1 MDRIENID
9 YCIRYLLEQNRTQA
23 DIPATLPE
31 KQRLLR
37 ALMNVTEVESRA
49 NSFAL
54 PRCSNVTEG
63 NIWEPQPLSEEFLHA
78 QDAELQAQ
86 LQEKGIID
94 CDNATM
100 LECESKLSLWQG
112 DITRLKVDA
121 IVNAANSQGLGCWHP
136 LHACIDN
143 AIHSAAGLQL
153 RAECAEAMSGAECPP
168 VHPEYTMGGTTYR
181 HAFTTE
187 TLITEAYNLP
197 CRYVLH
203 TVGPIIPDGVPT
215 RKQEEQLADCYRNC
229 LGLAEAN
236 GCRSIAFCCIS
247 TGEFHFPNRRA
258 AEIAVT
264 TVKEYTTSYALTHS
278 HNNALT
284 VVFNIFKDI
293 DYDIYRELLAAR

>member
-9 YCIRYLLEQNRTQA
+9 FCIRYLLEQNRTQA

-63 NIWEPQPLSEEFLHA
+63 NVWEPQPLSEEFLHA

-86 LQEKGIID
+86 LREKGIID
-94 CDNATM
+94 SDNASM

-153 RAECAEAMSGAECPP
+153 RQECDNVLRGGEIATGEAI
-168 VHPEYTMGGTTYR
+168 
-181 HAFTTE
+181 
-187 TLITEAYNLP
+187 ITQGYNLP
-197 CRYVLH
+197 AKYVIH

-215 RKQEEQLADCYRNC
+215 KEQEAQLADCYRNC

-258 AEIAVT
+258 AEIAVD
-264 TVKEYTTSYALTHS
+264 TVREYTTSYALTHS
-278 HNNALT
+278 HSNALT
-284 VVFNIFKDI
+284 VVFNVFKDI

>member
-9 YCIRYLLEQNRTQA
+9 YCIRHLLEQNRTQA
-23 DIPATLPE
+23 DIPTTLPE

-37 ALMNVTEVESRA
+37 ALMNV
-49 NSFAL
+49 
-54 PRCSNVTEG
+54 
-63 NIWEPQPLSEEFLHA
+63 WEPQPLSEEFLRA
-78 QDAELQAQ
+78 QDTELQAQ
-86 LQEKGIID
+86 LQDKGVVSLEDIA
-94 CDNATM
+94 ATADTP
-100 LECESKLSLWQG
+100 LLWQG
-112 DITRLKVDA
+112 DITRLRVDA
-121 IVNAANSQGLGCWHP
+121 IVNAANSRMMGCWHP

-143 AIHSAAGLQL
+143 CIHSAAGLKL

-181 HAFTTE
+181 HAFTSE
-187 TLITEAYNLP
+187 ALITEAYNLP
-197 CRYVLH
+197 CRHVLH

-215 RKQEEQLADCYRNC
+215 RKQEEQLAYCYRNC

-258 AEIAVT
+258 AEIAVD
-264 TVKEYTTSYALTHS
+264 TVKEYTTSYALKHS

-284 VVFNIFKDI
+284 VVFNVFKDI

>member
-9 YCIRYLLEQNRTQA
+9 FCIRYLLEQNRTQA

-37 ALMNVTEVESRA
+37 ALMNV
-49 NSFAL
+49 
-54 PRCSNVTEG
+54 
-63 NIWEPQPLSEEFLHA
+63 WEPQPLSEEFLRA

-86 LQEKGIID
+86 LQDKGVVS
-94 CDNATM
+94 
-100 LECESKLSLWQG
+100 LEDIAASADTPLLWQG
-112 DITRLKVDA
+112 DITRLRVDA
-121 IVNAANSQGLGCWHP
+121 IVNAANSRMMGCWHP

-143 AIHSAAGLQL
+143 CIHSAAGLQL

-187 TLITEAYNLP
+187 ALITEAYNLP

-215 RKQEEQLADCYRNC
+215 RKQEEQLANCYHNC

-258 AEIAVT
+258 AEIAVD
-264 TVKEYTTSYALTHS
+264 TVREYTASYALTHS

-284 VVFNIFKDI
+284 VVFNVFKDI